1 MSTSSAPKP
10 PAPNRPKRSA
20 PRSPS
25 RRLPI
30 IVIIAVAVIGAALV
44 AIATGGKKST
54 AGEVNAVTVTGAA
67 LPAFPKVDNV
77 ADPAVGLR
85 PPELTGKRFN
95 GDALTIAP
103 GGRAKLVLF
112 IAHWCPHCQREV
124 PRIGTW
130 ISSGQK
136 PQSLDVLAVSTAVDP
151 AAGNY
156 PPSKWLAKENFGV
169 DTMTD
174 DAEESAL
181 KAWGQGGF
189 PFLVLLKPDGTVAA
203 RTSGEMEIADLD
215 AWVRK
220 GLSIT

>member
-1 MSTSSAPKP
+1 MSTS
-10 PAPNRPKRSA
+10 PAPNRPKPA
-20 PRSPS
+20 ATRSPN

-30 IVIIAVAVIGAALV
+30 IVIIAAAVVGAAV
-44 AIATGGKKST
+44 FAVATGGKKST
-54 AGEVNAVTVTGAA
+54 AGEVNPVTVIGTPLPA
-67 LPAFPKVDNV
+67 LPKDTTAADPA

-85 PPELTGKRFN
+85 PPELSGKRFN

-124 PRIGTW
+124 PRIVTW

-136 PQSLDVLAVSTAVDP
+136 PASLDVLAVSTDVDP
-151 AAGNY
+151 AGGNY
-156 PPSKWLAKENFGV
+156 PPSKWLARENFTV

-174 DAEESAL
+174 DANRSAL

-189 PFLVLLKPDGTVAA
+189 PFVVLVKADGTVAA

-220 GLSIT
+220 GLGIT